1 MRLFLS
7 KTRPSA
13 HSLAIETGRYGRP
26 PVPATERYCKY
37 CKDKVENEKHFILYC
52 PLYES
57 IRDKFDS
64 LFLNASN
71 SGEENA
77 IKQILNPENQMDT
90 KNICSYL
97 KDSFKIRENTFRN
110 VVDLP

>member
-1 MRLFLS
+1 MKNILFYIV
-7 KTRPSA
+7 
-13 HSLAIETGRYGRP
+13 HYI
-26 PVPATERYCKY
+26 
-37 CKDKVENEKHFILYC
+37 
-52 PLYES
+52 

-77 IKQILNPENQMDT
+77 IKHILNPENQMDT

-110 VVDLP
+110 VVDLPQSGINFIYKINWLMYHVLFCCVDIGLRKPPYCHCIRLCFIQ